1 MLAWAVLRAIVA
13 DLHLGQRQGDMK
25 AFADTLDTVRERGVR
40 ELVFLGDLFKAL
52 VGFSRFWDDPLRE
65 GLAHLA
71 ELRSAGVRVV
81 MVEGNRDF
89 FLDAPELAPY
99 RDSAGLVHS
108 FVAGG
113 RRFLC
118 EHGDTI
124 NRRDRFYLFWRS
136 VSKSRVARLSARMLP
151 HRLAQRIV
159 HSTEAQLAQ
168 TNFAHRRS
176 MPERFLER
184 AALQHFAAGVDV
196 LLWGHF
202 HRPWRLASGHREAIV
217 LPAWLDSQAVAWVDA
232 TGGVT
237 IEVPVSNSLTVL
249 PVRGTKGT
257 STAPLRGENG

>member
-13 DLHLGQRQGDMK
+13 DLHLGQQQGDMK
-25 AFADTLDTVRERGVR
+25 AFADTLAAVRERGAR
-40 ELVFLGDLFKAL
+40 ELVFLGDVFKAL
-52 VGFSRFWDDPLRE
+52 VGFSRFWDEPVRE
-65 GLAHLA
+65 GLALLA
-71 ELRSAGVRVV
+71 ETRRAGVRVV

-89 FLDAPELAPY
+89 YLDVPELAPF
-99 RDSAGLVHS
+99 RDTAGLVHS

-118 EHGDTI
+118 EHGDTV
-124 NRRDRFYLFWRS
+124 NRRDHLYLFWRR
-136 VSKSRVARLSARMLP
+136 VSKSPLARLSARLLP
-151 HRLAQRIV
+151 RRLAQRIV

-176 MPERFLER
+176 MPERFLEQ

-202 HRPWRLASGHREAIV
+202 HRSWRLDSGRREAIV
-217 LPAWLDSQAVAWVDA
+217 LPAWLDSRAVAWVDA
-232 TGGVT
+232 LGSIT
-237 IEVPVSNSLTVL
+237 IEAPASNSLTVL

-257 STAPLRGENG
+257 STASLRGENG